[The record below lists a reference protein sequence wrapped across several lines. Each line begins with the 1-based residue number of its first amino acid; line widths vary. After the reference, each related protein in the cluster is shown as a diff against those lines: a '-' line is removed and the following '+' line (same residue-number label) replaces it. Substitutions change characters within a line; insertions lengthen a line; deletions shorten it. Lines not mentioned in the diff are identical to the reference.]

1 MEKAYNPANVE
12 DRIYKFW
19 EEGNFFSSKPN
30 PNKEKFVVMMPPPNV
45 TGKLHTGHALNFTLQ
60 DVFVRFNRMLG
71 KETLWLPGIDHA
83 GIATQSV
90 VERELL
96 KKGIKREEL
105 GREKFLEEVWKWK
118 EKYGN
123 TIVNQLKKLGV
134 SADWSRLR
142 FTLDEGYVK
151 AVKEAFVRYYEEGY
165 LYKDKRIINWC
176 PHCHTALSDIEVEYI
191 PTKSKLYYIK
201 YPFKDDPSNYIV
213 VATTRPETMLGD
225 TAVAVHPE
233 DKRYKEFIGK
243 KLVLPIVN
251 REIPIVADEAV
262 DPAFGTGAVKVT
274 PAHSADDFDIAKRH
288 NLEFIT
294 VIDDRAKMVNV
305 PEKYKGMSSM
315 ECREAVVKDLKA
327 EGYLLKEE
335 DYENSVGHCSR
346 CGTVIEPLLSD
357 QWFVR
362 MRELADAAIKAVENG
377 EVKITPKKWE
387 KVYYDWLK
395 NIRDWCVSRQ
405 LWWGH
410 RIPVYYCK
418 DCGAMIVSREEVK
431 KCPKCGS
438 TNIVQEE
445 DVLDTWFSSALWPF
459 ATLGWPDETEDL
471 KYYYPTTLLITGYD
485 ILFFWVA
492 RMIMS
497 GLHFMNE
504 KPFDT
509 VMLHGLVRDE
519 KGRKMSKSLKN
530 IIDPVDVINEYG
542 TDAMRFTLSYLSTV
556 GGQDI
561 NLSKDKLT
569 ASRNFV
575 NKVWNASR
583 FVIMN
588 LEGFDPFSYDSDS
601 IKYEIEDKWF
611 LSKLNRMIKREKE
624 LLKEYDLGEA
634 SRELYDFVWKE
645 FCDWYIELSKVRLYG
660 EDEKKKNDA
669 KYLLWS
675 ALDSILRM
683 LHPFIPFVTEEIFSY
698 LPHKEKALIVA
709 NFPDVKDEFINET
722 VEKDAEYVFDVIR
735 AIRSMKSDFNIPI
748 VKKLK
753 GFVMTQNE
761 KERSLIL
768 REKDKIEKI
777 AFLESLNIIE
787 AKPKNTIKSVVSET
801 AIYID
806 LGGAVDIEK
815 EKSRLEKKLA
825 TLMSDIKKLRS
836 RLQNKRYL
844 EKAPKEVIEK
854 DRINLEEMEKE
865 ALIVS
870 GHLEDLS
877 E

>member
-1 MEKAYNPANVE
+1 MDKAYNPKGVE
-12 DRIYKFW
+12 ERIYKFW
-19 EEGNFFSSKPN
+19 EDGGFFKSSPN
-30 PNKEKFVVMMPPPNV
+30 PSKEKFVVMMPPPNV

-96 KKGIKREEL
+96 KNGIKREDL

-123 TIVNQLKKLGV
+123 TIVNQLKKLGT

-142 FTLDEGYVK
+142 FTLDDGYVK
-151 AVKEAFVRYYEEGY
+151 AVKEAFVRYYEEGF
-165 LYKDKRIINWC
+165 LYKGERIINWC
-176 PHCHTALSDIEVEYI
+176 PHCHTALSDIEVEYV

-201 YPFKDDPSNYIV
+201 YPFRDEPGRFV
-213 VATTRPETMLGD
+213 TVATTRPETMLGD
-225 TAVAVHPE
+225 TAVAVHP
-233 DKRYKEFIGK
+233 DDPRYKDDIGK
-243 KLVLPIVN
+243 ILILPIVG

-262 DPAFGTGAVKVT
+262 DMEFGTGAVKVT
-274 PAHSADDFDIAKRH
+274 PAHSADDFEIAKRH
-288 NLEFIT
+288 NLPFIT
-294 VIDDRAKMVNV
+294 VINDRAKMVNV
-305 PEKYKGMSSM
+305 PLEYEGLSAA
-315 ECREAVVKDLKA
+315 ECREKLAEDLK
-327 EGYLLKEE
+327 EKGYLLKVE

-346 CGTVIEPLLSD
+346 CNTVVEPLLSD
-357 QWFVR
+357 QWFVK
-362 MRELADAAIKAVENG
+362 MRKLADAAIEAVKKG

-387 KVYYDWLK
+387 KVYYDWLE

-418 DCGAMIVSREEVK
+418 DCGEMIVSRDEVK

-459 ATLGWPDETEDL
+459 ATLGWPDNTDDL

-497 GLHFMNE
+497 GLHFMGE

-530 IIDPVDVINEYG
+530 IIDPVDVINQYG
-542 TDAMRFTLSYLSTV
+542 TDAMRFTLAYLSTV

-588 LEGFDPFSYDSDS
+588 LEGFDPLFFDPSK
-601 IKYEIEDKWF
+601 IHYEIEDKWF

-624 LLKEYDLGEA
+624 LLKEYDLGQA
-634 SRELYDFVWKE
+634 ARELYDFVWKE
-645 FCDWYIELSKVRLYG
+645 FCDWYIELAKIRLYG
-660 EDEKKKNDA
+660 EDKDKKKDA
-669 KYLLWS
+669 QYLLWYS
-675 ALDSILRM
+675 LDKILRM
-683 LHPFIPFVTEEIFSY
+683 LHPFIPFVTEEIFSF
-698 LPHKEKALIVA
+698 LPHKEEALIVA
-709 NFPDVKDEFINET
+709 EFPKGDEFFINESA
-722 VEKDAEYVFDVIR
+722 EKKAEYVFGVIR
-735 AIRSMKSDFNIPI
+735 AIRSIKSDFNIPI

-753 GFVMTQNE
+753 AYFVTNNGEE
-761 KERSLIL
+761 KKLLEEES
-768 REKDKIEKI
+768 EKIKKI
-777 AFLESLNIIE
+777 AFLSETEIAGNRPE
-787 AKPKNTIKSVVSET
+787 GAVKGVVSET
-801 AIYID
+801 AVY
-806 LGGAVDIEK
+806 VDIAGEVDMEK
-815 EKSRLEKKLA
+815 EKTRLKKKYEEIDKEIKKIKSRLE
-825 TLMSDIKKLRS
+825 
-836 RLQNKRYL
+836 NKSYL
-844 EKAPKEVIEK
+844 EKAPREVVKKDKEK
-854 DRINLEEMEKE
+854 LSLLEKE
-865 ALIVS
+865 RDIVL
-870 GHLEDLS
+870 GHLEDLGG
-877 E
+877 

>member
-1 MEKAYNPANVE
+1 MDKAYNPKNTE
-12 DRIYKFW
+12 ERIYKFW
-19 EEGNFFSSKPN
+19 EDGGFFKSSPN
-30 PNKEKFVVMMPPPNV
+30 PSREKFVVMMPPPNV

-96 KKGIKREEL
+96 KKGVKREEL

-123 TIVNQLKKLGV
+123 TIVNQLKKLGT
-134 SADWSRLR
+134 SADWDRLR

-165 LYKDKRIINWC
+165 LYKGERIINWC

-201 YPFKDDPSNYIV
+201 YPFKDEPDRFV
-213 VATTRPETMLGD
+213 TVATTRPETMLGD
-225 TAVAVHPE
+225 TAVAVHPDDE
-233 DKRYKEFIGK
+233 RYKNDVGK
-243 KLVLPIVN
+243 TLILPIVG

-262 DPAFGTGAVKVT
+262 DMEFGTGAVKVT
-274 PAHSADDFDIAKRH
+274 PAHSADDFEIAKRH
-288 NLEFIT
+288 NLPFIT
-294 VIDDRAKMVNV
+294 VINDRAKMVNV
-305 PEKYKGMSSM
+305 PKEYEGLTAA
-315 ECREAVVKDLKA
+315 ECREKLAEDLKQK
-327 EGYLLKEE
+327 GYLIKVE

-346 CGTVIEPLLSD
+346 CNTVVEPLLSD

-362 MRELADAAIKAVENG
+362 MRELADRAIEAVKKG

-387 KVYYDWLK
+387 KVYYDWLE

-418 DCGAMIVSREEVK
+418 DCGEMIVSRDEVK

-438 TNIVQEE
+438 TNIAQEE

-542 TDAMRFTLSYLSTV
+542 TDAMRFTLAYLSTV

-588 LEGFDPFSYDSDS
+588 LSDFNPFEFDSSS
-601 IKYEIEDKWF
+601 VEYELEDKWF
-611 LSKLNRMIKREKE
+611 LSKLNGMIDRERN
-624 LLKEYDLGEA
+624 LLAEYDLGQA
-634 SRELYDFVWKE
+634 ARELYDFVWKE
-645 FCDWYIELSKVRLYG
+645 FCDWYIELAKIRLYG
-660 EDEKKKNDA
+660 EDKKKKEEA
-669 KYLLWS
+669 QYLLWF
-675 ALDSILRM
+675 ALDKILRM

-709 NFPDVKDEFINET
+709 EFPSSNPDFIDKKT
-722 VEKDAEYVFDVIR
+722 EKDAEYVFSVIR
-735 AIRSMKSDFNIPI
+735 AIRSIKSDFNIPI
-748 VKKLK
+748 VRKVGVYFSTKNPEEKALL
-753 GFVMTQNE
+753 E
-761 KERSLIL
+761 KEL
-768 REKDKIEKI
+768 EKIEKI
-777 AFLESLNIIE
+777 AFLSNAEITGGKP
-787 AKPKNTIKSVVSET
+787 AKSVKSVVSET
-801 AIYID
+801 AIYVDVASEI
-806 LGGAVDIEK
+806 DIEK
-815 EKSRLEKKLA
+815 EKARLKKKFDELEKE
-825 TLMSDIKKLRS
+825 IKKING
-836 RLQNKRYL
+836 RLSNENYL
-844 EKAPKEVIEK
+844 KKAPKEVVARDREK
-854 DRINLEEMEKE
+854 LLQLEKE
-865 ALIVS
+865 RDIVA
-870 GHLEDLS
+870 GHLKDLS

>member
-1 MEKAYNPANVE
+1 MDKAYNPKSTE
-12 DRIYKFW
+12 EKIYKFW
-19 EEGNFFSSKPN
+19 EDGGFFRSKPN
-30 PNKEKFVVMMPPPNV
+30 PSKEKFVVMMPPPNV

-123 TIVNQLKKLGV
+123 TIVNQLKKLGT

-151 AVKEAFVRYYEEGY
+151 AVKEAFVKYYEEGY
-165 LYKDKRIINWC
+165 LYKGERIINWC

-201 YPFKDDPSNYIV
+201 YPFKDEPNRFVV

-233 DKRYKEFIGK
+233 DERYKNDIGK
-243 KLVLPIVN
+243 TLILPIVG
-251 REIPIVADEAV
+251 REIPIVTDEAV
-262 DPAFGTGAVKVT
+262 DMEFGTGAVKVT
-274 PAHSADDFDIAKRH
+274 PAHSADDFEIARRH
-288 NLEFIT
+288 NLPFIT
-294 VIDDRAKMVNV
+294 VINDRAKMVNV
-305 PEKYKGMSSM
+305 PKEYEGLSAS
-315 ECREAVVKDLKA
+315 ECREKLANDLK
-327 EGYLLKEE
+327 EKGFLLKVE

-346 CGTVIEPLLSD
+346 CNTVVEPLLSD

-362 MRELADAAIKAVENG
+362 MRELADRAIEAVKNG

-387 KVYYDWLK
+387 KVYYDWLE

-418 DCGAMIVSREEVK
+418 DCGEMIVSREEVK

-459 ATLGWPDETEDL
+459 ATLGWPEETEDL

-492 RMIMS
+492 RMIIS
-497 GLHFMNE
+497 GLHFMKE

-542 TDAMRFTLSYLSTV
+542 TDAMRFTLAYLSTV

-588 LEGFDPFSYDSDS
+588 LGDFDPLKFDASS
-601 IKYEIEDKWF
+601 INFELEDKWF
-611 LSKLNRMIKREKE
+611 FSRLNEMILREKE
-624 LLKEYDLGEA
+624 LLKEYDLGQA
-634 SRELYDFVWKE
+634 ARELYDFVWKE
-645 FCDWYIELSKVRLYG
+645 FCDWYIEFAKIRLYG
-660 EDEKKKNDA
+660 DDEQKKNEA
-669 KYLLWS
+669 RYLLWS

-683 LHPFIPFVTEEIFSY
+683 LHPFIPFVTEEIFSH
-698 LPHKEKALIVA
+698 LPHREKALIIA
-709 NFPDVKDEFINET
+709 NFPSSNRSLIDKKA
-722 VEKDAEYVFDVIR
+722 EKEADYVFSVIR
-735 AIRSMKSDFNIPI
+735 AIRSVKSDFNIPI
-748 VKKLK
+748 VKEIKAYFSTKNAEERELLEREI
-753 GFVMTQNE
+753 E
-761 KERSLIL
+761 KI
-768 REKDKIEKI
+768 KKI
-777 AFLESLNIIE
+777 AFLSDAEITDI
-787 AKPKNTIKSVVSET
+787 KPAKSVKTVVFET
-801 AIYID
+801 AVYVDVASQID
-806 LGGAVDIEK
+806 VEK
-815 EKSRLEKKLA
+815 EKARLKKKYTEIENEISKIESRLRNENYLKKAPATVVAKDREKL
-825 TLMSDIKKLRS
+825 LL
-836 RLQNKRYL
+836 L
-844 EKAPKEVIEK
+844 EKERK
-854 DRINLEEMEKE
+854 
-865 ALIVS
+865 IVS
-870 GHLEDLS
+870 DHLKDLS

>member
-1 MEKAYNPANVE
+1 MDKAYNPKNTE
-12 DRIYKFW
+12 ERIYKFW
-19 EEGNFFSSKPN
+19 EEGGFFKSSPN
-30 PNKEKFVVMMPPPNV
+30 PSKEKFVVMMPPPNV

-123 TIVNQLKKLGV
+123 TIVNQLKRLGT
-134 SADWSRLR
+134 SADWDRLR
-142 FTLDEGYVK
+142 FTLDKGYVK

-165 LYKDKRIINWC
+165 LYKGERIINWC

-191 PTKSKLYYIK
+191 PTKSKLYHIK
-201 YPFKDDPSNYIV
+201 YPFKDEPDRFV
-213 VATTRPETMLGD
+213 TVATTRPETMLGD
-225 TAVAVHPE
+225 TAVAVHPDDE
-233 DKRYKEFIGK
+233 RYKNDVGK
-243 KLVLPIVN
+243 TLILPIVG

-262 DPAFGTGAVKVT
+262 DMEFGTGAVKVT
-274 PAHSADDFDIAKRH
+274 PAHSADDFEIAKRH
-288 NLEFIT
+288 NLPFIT
-294 VIDDRAKMVNV
+294 VINDRAKMVNV
-305 PEKYKGMSSM
+305 PKEYEGLTTA
-315 ECREAVVKDLKA
+315 ECREKLAVDLKQK
-327 EGYLLKEE
+327 GYLIKVE

-346 CGTVIEPLLSD
+346 CNTVVEPLLSD

-362 MRELADAAIKAVENG
+362 MRELADRAIEAVKKG

-387 KVYYDWLK
+387 KVYYDWLE

-410 RIPVYYCK
+410 RIPAYYCK
-418 DCGAMIVSREEVK
+418 DCGEMIVSRDEVK

-542 TDAMRFTLSYLSTV
+542 TDAMRFTLAYLSTV

-588 LEGFDPFSYDSDS
+588 LSDFNPFEFDSSS
-601 IKYEIEDKWF
+601 VEYELEDKWF
-611 LSKLNRMIKREKE
+611 LSKLNGMIDRERN
-624 LLKEYDLGEA
+624 LLAEYDLGQA
-634 SRELYDFVWKE
+634 ARELYDFVWKE
-645 FCDWYIELSKVRLYG
+645 FCDWYIELAKIRLYG
-660 EDEKKKNDA
+660 EDRKKKEEA
-669 KYLLWS
+669 QYLLWF
-675 ALDSILRM
+675 ALDKILRM

-709 NFPDVKDEFINET
+709 KFPSSNPNFINKKT
-722 VEKDAEYVFDVIR
+722 EKDAEYVFSVIR
-735 AIRSMKSDFNIPI
+735 AIRSIKSDFNIPI
-748 VKKLK
+748 VRKVDVYFSTKNPEEKALL
-753 GFVMTQNE
+753 E
-761 KERSLIL
+761 KEL
-768 REKDKIEKI
+768 EKIEKI
-777 AFLESLNIIE
+777 AFLSNAEITGE
-787 AKPKNTIKSVVSET
+787 KPAKSVKSVVSET
-801 AIYID
+801 AIYVDVASEI
-806 LGGAVDIEK
+806 DIEK
-815 EKSRLEKKLA
+815 EKARLKKKFDELEKE
-825 TLMSDIKKLRS
+825 IKKING
-836 RLQNKRYL
+836 RLSNENYL
-844 EKAPKEVIEK
+844 KKAPKEVVAK
-854 DRINLEEMEKE
+854 DRERLLLLEKE
-865 ALIVS
+865 RDIVA
-870 GHLEDLS
+870 GHLKDLS